1 MAFITFNY
9 FSSCLKRTVT
19 ANAIIPADKTMT
31 FGRFGKK
38 KEFKTLY
45 LLHGLLG
52 DCNDWALNTPLR
64 LLAESKDLAVILPS
78 GENGFYLNLPHP
90 GADYEDF
97 IAKEL
102 IEVTRRLFPLSRKRE
117 DTFIGGLSMG
127 GYGALRLGLKY
138 HKTFSHILAFSSA
151 VHVFE
156 GNDNGNE
163 FHSLFGDLKK
173 AKRSDMNPRVCFL
186 KMEKSLHGNAS
197 RYPHIYLSCA
207 RQDGLYEANV
217 SFRDFLLEHQADVTW
232 DEEDGGHDWDFWRSQ
247 IEKAIETLPLGQ
259 SEQGI
264 GSGNV
269 K

>member
-19 ANAIIPADKTMT
+19 CNAIIPADKTMT

-90 GADYEDF
+90 GMAYEDF
-97 IAKEL
+97 VAKEL

-138 HKTFSHILAFSSA
+138 HRTFSHILAFSSA
-151 VHVFE
+151 IRVFY
-156 GNDNGNE
+156 DKSDHNE
-163 FHSLFGDLKK
+163 FHYVFGNLERAVKN
-173 AKRSDMNPRVCFL
+173 DMNPQACFL
-186 KMEKSLHGNAS
+186 KMEKSLHGDVS
-197 RYPHIYLSCA
+197 KYPHIYLSCA
-207 RQDGLYEANV
+207 RQDDLYAANV
-217 SFRDFLLEHQADVTW
+217 IFRDFLIGHRADPIW
-232 DEEDGGHDWDFWRSQ
+232 DEEDGGHNWDFWRSQ
-247 IEKAIETLPLGQ
+247 IEKAIDTLPLGQ

>member
-90 GADYEDF
+90 GMAYEDF
-97 IAKEL
+97 VAKEL
-102 IEVTRRLFPLSRKRE
+102 VEVTRRLFPLSRKRE

-138 HKTFSHILAFSSA
+138 HRTFSHILAFSSA
-151 VHVFE
+151 IRVFY
-156 GNDNGNE
+156 DKSDYNE
-163 FHSLFGDLKK
+163 FHYVFGNLERA
-173 AKRSDMNPRVCFL
+173 AKNDTNPQVCFL
-186 KMEKSLHGNAS
+186 KMEKSLHGDA
-197 RYPHIYLSCA
+197 RKYPHIYLSCA
-207 RQDGLYEANV
+207 KQDALYGANV
-217 SFRDFLLEHQADVTW
+217 TFRDFLLAHHADPIW

-247 IEKAIETLPLGQ
+247 IEKAIGTLPLGE